1 MNPLYTAH
9 DPTHSFWHR
18 SLLLIALVLL
28 AFHVLI
34 QVIPSSLP
42 EILYLNMIRLIL
54 IIVCI
59 LNDD

>member
-1 MNPLYTAH
+1 MNPLYVAH
-9 DPTHSFWHR
+9 GPTHSVWQR

-28 AFHVLI
+28 AFHVLM

>member
-9 DPTHSFWHR
+9 DPTHPFWHS

-28 AFHVLI
+28 AFHVFM
-34 QVIPSSLP
+34 QVTPSSLP
-42 EILYLNMIRLIL
+42 EILYLNMIGLIL

>member
-1 MNPLYTAH
+1 MNPLYMAH
-9 DPTHSFWHR
+9 DPTHSVWQR

-28 AFHVLI
+28 AFHVLM

-54 IIVCI
+54 IIMCI

>member
-1 MNPLYTAH
+1 MNPLYMAH
-9 DPTHSFWHR
+9 DPTHSLWHS

-28 AFHVLI
+28 AFHVLMR
-34 QVIPSSLP
+34 VIPSSLP

>member
-1 MNPLYTAH
+1 MNPLYMAH
-9 DPTHSFWHR
+9 DPTHSLWHC

-28 AFHVLI
+28 AFHVLMR
-34 QVIPSSLP
+34 VIPSSLP

>member
-1 MNPLYTAH
+1 MNPLYMAH

-18 SLLLIALVLL
+18 GLLLIALVLL
-28 AFHVLI
+28 AFHVLM
-34 QVIPSSLP
+34 QVTPSSHP

-54 IIVCI
+54 ITVCI